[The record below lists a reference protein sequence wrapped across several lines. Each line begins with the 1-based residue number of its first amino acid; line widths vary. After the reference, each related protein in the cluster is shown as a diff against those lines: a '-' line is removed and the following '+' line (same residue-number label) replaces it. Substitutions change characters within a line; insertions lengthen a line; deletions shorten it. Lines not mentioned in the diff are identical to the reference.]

1 MVYFN
6 NEFKVLTDEQ
16 LSRVHTLTLDVLQKK
31 GVLFHSETARQI
43 LATHGARIDGAC
55 VLFPPALV
63 ERCLKNCP
71 ATFIWHARDSQKTLQ
86 IGEGQRDVFAMQDH
100 GPVYVQ
106 EKDGQRRHGN
116 MQDVINFYKLGQT
129 GSVTAIVGQC
139 SVDPHEIT
147 GKNKHLLVTHQLL
160 KHTDKP
166 ILSWPV
172 ASIEENEK
180 IFQMVEMVMGEGY
193 LASHYFLTASVCAL
207 SPLQYAQESADTIIA
222 YARANQPVTVL
233 TAPMTGVSTPI
244 GDIGALVAQNAELLA
259 GIVLAQFVQPGV
271 PVVYGTATYAADMRT
286 GTFVTGS
293 PVSNII
299 DRAGLQLAQRL
310 YHLPTRTLAG
320 NTDAKIPD
328 IQAGY
333 ETMQNYIQLLMG
345 GTHMINEC
353 FGILDGMMSISYEK
367 YIIDE
372 EMLRRVDRMMRGLD
386 TSEKAFDMSPLLEMP
401 HGESFL
407 MHESTLEAC
416 SSQWLPDVACW
427 SSYDTW
433 MAEGQPSI
441 LDKAA
446 KRCRER
452 LDSAPDD
459 LLTPELNRALAAFA
473 AKQA

>member
-16 LSRVHTLTLDVLQKK
+16 LNRVHTLTLDVLQKK
-31 GVLFHSETARQI
+31 GVLFYSETARQI
-43 LATHGARIDGAC
+43 FTAHGARIDGEC
-55 VLFPPALV
+55 VYFPPALV
-63 ERCLKNCP
+63 ERCLRHCP
-71 ATFIWHARDSQKTLQ
+71 ASFIWYARDPEKTLQ
-86 IGEGQRDVFAMQDH
+86 IGEGQTDVFVMQDH

-106 EKDGQRRHGN
+106 EKDGRRRHGS

-129 GSVTAIVGQC
+129 SSVNAIVGQC
-139 SVDPHEIT
+139 SVDPHEIN
-147 GKNKHLLVTHQLL
+147 GRNKHLLVTHQLL

-180 IFQMVEMVMGEGY
+180 IFHMVEMVMGKGY
-193 LASHYFLTASVCAL
+193 LASHFFLTASVCAL

-244 GDIGALVAQNAELLA
+244 GDIGALIAQNAELLA
-259 GIVLAQFVQPGV
+259 GIVLAELVQPGV
-271 PVVYGTATYAADMRT
+271 PVIYGTATYAADMRT

-293 PVSNII
+293 PVSNLI
-299 DRAGLQLAQRL
+299 DRAGLQLAQSL

-353 FGILDGMMSISYEK
+353 LGILDGMMSVSYEK

-372 EMLRRVDRMMRGLD
+372 EMIRRVDRMMRGLD
-386 TSEKAFDMSPLLEMP
+386 TGEKAFDISPLLETP

-416 SSQWLPDVACW
+416 SKQWMPDVACW
-427 SSYDTW
+427 DSYDAW

-446 KRCRER
+446 KQCRER

-473 AKQA
+473 ANQA